1 MSFLFH
7 LILQG
12 NSFLFNFTSSSISKT
27 DSETKEKLLGFFF
40 FKFKLHE
47 NIKPVLFYTG

>member
-27 DSETKEKLLGFFF
+27 DSKTSCFFCFFLKNLKLD
-40 FKFKLHE
+40 E